1 MPNYLRSMP
10 NFREAFLWH
19 NSSASTKSTLG
30 PAMNLE
36 HRICILLL
44 LSAKWRNITF
54 LSPKHHTPWRCAL
67 EKEGLSSY
75 HISPLRILN
84 KVMIKYFDLIIRHF
98 SFYDLVLRLWRLDPA
113 EIFVA
118 LLLHLRFIT
127 IKFAKNIDTL
137 KSQNENFCRKT
148 FCILGSNKNFAEH

>member
-1 MPNYLRSMP
+1 M
-10 NFREAFLWH
+10 
-19 NSSASTKSTLG
+19 
-30 PAMNLE
+30 
-36 HRICILLL
+36 
-44 LSAKWRNITF
+44 
-54 LSPKHHTPWRCAL
+54 
-67 EKEGLSSY
+67 EKEGLTLY

-148 FCILGSNKNFAEH
+148 FCILGNNKNFAEH